1 MPKLRSKKVLAPEKQ
16 ILAFPDHYVTL
27 PGKIAYAALKAAAAA
42 DADFDGAKTL
52 KKGTVVKMDADGN
65 VTIAAKA
72 SASGPDSTPGV
83 ADGNG
88 IVFNTIKLDDY
99 DADTDPYIN
108 VAVLVHGFVRKDRLV
123 GADNL
128 KSELIHVVN
137 A

>member
-1 MPKLRSKKVLAPEKQ
+1 MPKLRGKKILAPEKQ

-27 PGKIAYAALKAAAAA
+27 PGKIAIGALKQAARV
-42 DADFDGAKTL
+42 DADFDNAKTL
-52 KKGTVVKMDADGN
+52 KKGTVVKMDGAGN
-65 VTIAAKA
+65 VTIPSEA
-72 SASGPDSTPGV
+72 

-88 IVFNTIKLDDY
+88 IVFNTIKADDY
-99 DADTDPYIN
+99 DADTDPFVN

-123 GADNL
+123 GAEHL

>member
-1 MPKLRSKKVLAPEKQ
+1 MPKLRGKKILAPEKQ

-27 PGKIAYAALKAAAAA
+27 PGKIAIADLKSSAQA
-42 DADFDGAKTL
+42 DDDFEGVKTL
-52 KKGTVVKMDADGN
+52 KKGTVVKMDGDGK
-65 VTIAAKA
+65 VTVA
-72 SASGPDSTPGV
+72 SA

-88 IVFNTIKLDDY
+88 IVFNTIKADDY
-99 DADTDPYIN
+99 DADTDPYVN

-123 GADNL
+123 GADKL

>member
-1 MPKLRSKKVLAPEKQ
+1 MPKLRGKKILAPEKQ

-27 PGKIAYAALKAAAAA
+27 PGKIAIADLKSSAQA
-42 DADFDGAKTL
+42 DDDFDGVKTL
-52 KKGTVVKMDADGN
+52 KKGTVVKMDGDGN
-65 VTIAAKA
+65 VTVPTEA
-72 SASGPDSTPGV
+72 

-99 DADTDPYIN
+99 DEDTDPIVN
-108 VAVLVHGFVRKDRLV
+108 VAVLVHGFVRKDRLI
-123 GADNL
+123 GADKL

>member
-1 MPKLRSKKVLAPEKQ
+1 MPKLRGKKILAPEKQ

-27 PGKIAYAALKAAAAA
+27 PGRIAIADLKSSAKA

-52 KKGTVVKMDADGN
+52 KKGVVVKMDADGQ
-65 VTIAAKA
+65 VKVATA
-72 SASGPDSTPGV
+72 

-88 IVFNTIKLDDY
+88 IVFNTIKADDY
-99 DADTDPYIN
+99 DADTDPFVN
-108 VAVLVHGFVRKDRLV
+108 VAVLVHGFVRKDRLD

-128 KSELIHVVN
+128 NSQLIHVVN

>member
-27 PGKIAYAALKAAAAA
+27 PGKIAYAALAAAAAA
-42 DADFDGAKTL
+42 DDDFDGAKTL
-52 KKGTVVKMDADGN
+52 KKGTIVQMDADGN
-65 VTIAAKA
+65 VTIPAA
-72 SASGPDSTPGV
+72 ASGPDAAAAT
-83 ADGNG
+83 GNG
-88 IVFNTIKLDDY
+88 VVFNTIKLDDY
-99 DADTDPYIN
+99 DKDTDPYIN

-123 GADNL
+123 GTATL

>member
-1 MPKLRSKKVLAPEKQ
+1 MPKLRGKKILAPEKQ

-27 PGKIAYAALKAAAAA
+27 PGKIAIADLKSSAKA
-42 DADFDGAKTL
+42 DADFDGALTL
-52 KKGTVVKMDADGN
+52 KKGVVVKMDADGN
-65 VTIAAKA
+65 VQVA
-72 SASGPDSTPGV
+72 SA

-88 IVFNTIKLDDY
+88 IVFNTIKADDY
-99 DADTDPYIN
+99 DADTDPYVN
-108 VAVLVHGFVRKDRLV
+108 VAVLVHGFVRKDRLD

>member
-1 MPKLRSKKVLAPEKQ
+1 MPKLRGKKILAPEKE

-27 PGKIAYAALKAAAAA
+27 PGKIAIAALKSGARV
-42 DADFDGAKTL
+42 DADFDNAKTL

-65 VTIAAKA
+65 VTIPNEA
-72 SASGPDSTPGV
+72 

-99 DADTDPYIN
+99 DEQTDPIVN
-108 VAVLVHGFVRKDRLV
+108 VAVLVHGFVRKDRLI
-123 GADNL
+123 GADKL

>member
-1 MPKLRSKKVLAPEKQ
+1 MPKLRGKKILAPEKQ

-27 PGKIAYAALKAAAAA
+27 PGKIAIADLKSSAKA
-42 DADFDGAKTL
+42 DADFDGALTL
-52 KKGTVVKMDADGN
+52 KKGVVVKMDADG
-65 VTIAAKA
+65 VVKVATA
-72 SASGPDSTPGV
+72 

-99 DADTDPYIN
+99 DEDTDPYVN
-108 VAVLVHGFVRKDRLV
+108 VAVLVHGFVRKDRLD
-123 GADNL
+123 GADKL

>member
-1 MPKLRSKKVLAPEKQ
+1 MPKLRGKKILAPEKQ

-27 PGKIAYAALKAAAAA
+27 PGKIAIADLKSSAKA
-42 DADFDGAKTL
+42 DADFDGALTL
-52 KKGTVVKMDADGN
+52 KKGVVVKMDADGQ
-65 VTIAAKA
+65 VKVAT
-72 SASGPDSTPGV
+72 T

-99 DADTDPYIN
+99 DEGTDPYVN
-108 VAVLVHGFVRKDRLV
+108 VAVLVHGFVRKDRLD
-123 GADNL
+123 GADKL

>member
-1 MPKLRSKKVLAPEKQ
+1 MPKLRGKKILAPEKQ

-27 PGKIAYAALKAAAAA
+27 PGKIAIADLKSSAKA

-52 KKGTVVKMDADGN
+52 KKGVVVKMDADGQ
-65 VTIAAKA
+65 VKVATA
-72 SASGPDSTPGV
+72 

-88 IVFNTIKLDDY
+88 IVFNTIKADDY
-99 DADTDPYIN
+99 DADTDPFVN
-108 VAVLVHGFVRKDRLV
+108 VAVLVHGFVRKDRLD